1 MKNSRRIKASTVL
14 LATCLVTVSGCVND
28 TVAPDCAPAS
38 SGPAATTA
46 AITST
51 LDGIRKKHRLNAII
65 FSAEQ
70 NGQPILRTALGTSTS
85 GVPATT
91 DMHFRIGAVGWQYLM
106 TVLLRVT
113 DQSPERIALTDPV
126 SKWYPDYPYASLA
139 TVRMLAAS
147 SAGFGEYITAPVFL
161 HEVGANPLRA
171 WSADEL
177 VARSVAPYQTPQF
190 TTPGR
195 DWDYSHTGFVMVGAM
210 LEQAS
215 GKAYAQL
222 LKELILDPL
231 ELRHTRL
238 QFDAEPQ
245 LPVLHTLT
253 EEQFQDSTYW
263 NPSFVS
269 WAAMTSNIC
278 DLGTW
283 NRAFGTGSL
292 LPPALQSEITA
303 PVNVGLGINTAA
315 GYFGLGTIVQNPW
328 NVQHAAYWGMYTST
342 AYDPSTGISLAVT
355 ASLSRDSPPG
365 IQPTRE
371 ILAAISALLTPGHPL
386 PK

>member
-1 MKNSRRIKASTVL
+1 MKDSRRIKASTML
-14 LATCLVTVSGCVND
+14 LAACLVTVAGCVSD

-70 NGQPILRTALGTSTS
+70 NGQPILRTALGMSTS

-113 DQSPERIALTDPV
+113 DKSPERIALTDPV
-126 SKWYPDYPYASLA
+126 SKWYPGYPYASLA

-161 HEVGANPLRA
+161 NEVGANPLRA

-177 VARSVAPYQTPQF
+177 IARSVAPYQTPQF

-195 DWDYSHTGFVMVGAM
+195 DWDYSHTGFVMLGAM

-238 QFDAEPQ
+238 QFDVQPE

-283 NRAFGTGSL
+283 NRAFGTGAL
-292 LPPALQSEITA
+292 LPPALHSEITA
-303 PVNVGLGINTAA
+303 PVNVGLGINTAD

-342 AYDPSTGISLAVT
+342 AYDPTTGISLAVT
-355 ASLSRDSPPG
+355 VSLSRDSPPK

-386 PK
+386 PQ

>member
-1 MKNSRRIKASTVL
+1 MKDSRRIKASTML
-14 LATCLVTVSGCVND
+14 LAACLVTVAGCVSD

-70 NGQPILRTALGTSTS
+70 NGQPILRAALGMSTS

-113 DQSPERIALTDPV
+113 DKSPERIALTDPV
-126 SKWYPDYPYASLA
+126 SKWYPGYPYASLA

-161 HEVGANPLRA
+161 NEVGANPLRA

-177 VARSVAPYQTPQF
+177 IARSVAPYQTPQF

-195 DWDYSHTGFVMVGAM
+195 DWDYSHTGFVMLGAM

-222 LKELILDPL
+222 LNELILDPL

-238 QFDAEPQ
+238 QFDAQPE

-278 DLGTW
+278 DLGIW

-292 LPPALQSEITA
+292 LLPALRSEITA
-303 PVNVGLGINTAA
+303 PVNVGLGINTAD

-342 AYDPSTGISLAVT
+342 AYDPTTGISLAVT
-355 ASLSRDSPPG
+355 VSLSRDSPPK

-386 PK
+386 PQ

>member
-1 MKNSRRIKASTVL
+1 MKDSRRIKASTML
-14 LATCLVTVSGCVND
+14 LAACLVTVAGCVSD

-70 NGQPILRTALGTSTS
+70 NGQPILRTALGMSTS

-113 DQSPERIALTDPV
+113 DKSPERIALTDPV
-126 SKWYPDYPYASLA
+126 SKWYPGYPYASLA

-161 HEVGANPLRA
+161 NEVGANPLRA

-177 VARSVAPYQTPQF
+177 IARSVAPYQTPQF

-195 DWDYSHTGFVMVGAM
+195 DWDYSHTGFVMLGAM

-222 LKELILDPL
+222 LNELILDPL

-238 QFDAEPQ
+238 QFDAQPE

-292 LPPALQSEITA
+292 LPPALRSEITA

-342 AYDPSTGISLAVT
+342 AYDPTTGISLAVT
-355 ASLSRDSPPG
+355 VSLSRDSPPK

-386 PK
+386 PQ